1 MATTQTS
8 TIALNINANL
18 SSALD
23 LVTAKA
29 DMSKKYAFTLASGSG
44 ANQADDIFSDTR
56 TLSASGTEDHDLA
69 GGLTNAFGETLTF
82 STIKAMIFKAA
93 SGNTNDVQVSVKA
106 TNGFSTWALAASDGI
121 TLRPGG
127 MFCIVNPDATGMA
140 VTASTGDL
148 LTVTNSA
155 GSTSVTYDMIIIG
168 VKV

>member
-8 TIALNINANL
+8 ALSLKINADL
-18 SSALD
+18 SSVLD

-29 DMSKKYAFTLASGSG
+29 NIDKKYSFSLASGSG
-44 ANQADDIFSDTR
+44 ADQADDIFSDTR

-82 STIKAMIFKAA
+82 SIIKAMIFSAA
-93 SGNTNDVQVSVKA
+93 AANTNDVQVSVKSA
-106 TNGFSTWALAASDGI
+106 NGFVTWALAASDGI

-148 LTVTNSA
+148 LTVTNSSS
-155 GSTSVTYDMIIIG
+155 GTSVTYDMIIIG